1 MKCCEHSSRKRLF
14 KVYLIIPI
22 ILSNGDSLG
31 PLYWRHVASRFYKK
45 SSPGVTETL
54 YETIVFEAK
63 SVGIGLLQPLDLVLQ
78 DGDTVL
84 LNRKKD
90 SAVKRSTL
98 AQNEIQSN
106 ESWLSVILRIRFMIN
121 K

>member
-22 ILSNGDSLG
+22 ILSNGDSLDT
-31 PLYWRHVASRFYKK
+31 LYWRHVSIKK

-84 LNRKKD
+84 LNRKTIYPSPKMRFNQM
-90 SAVKRSTL
+90 SPGY
-98 AQNEIQSN
+98 
-106 ESWLSVILRIRFMIN
+106 LSFLELCP
-121 K
+121 